1 MPPLPERWLEC
12 PNCAYRRQRIRAGP
26 PGRLNEPDDPHPG
39 VIHTMADYRYK
50 AFISYNHADEAWAKW
65 FHSRLERYRIP
76 GKLVGKTTS
85 HGTIPKRLQPI
96 FRDRDELSAASSLS
110 DKVKQALADSAALV
124 VICSPAAAASH
135 WVSEEIL
142 EFRRSGRVDRI
153 FAVIVDG
160 DPAGIEGDGCFPSA
174 LLRSEDGTALEP
186 LAADARK
193 WADGRWL
200 SLLKL
205 LSGILDIPLDS
216 LRRRDMQR
224 RQRNWVLMTM
234 GIVALA
240 VIIVLAITFRMSAQ
254 KSQAEA
260 EARRASAEQL
270 VGFKFSEVDR
280 LIDRLKPGEELA
292 RLDGWSEQELE
303 QLRSE
308 SQVNDHGPL
317 ATALALRKRGI
328 DFWRQGQASEANDLF
343 NKSWALVADE
353 YRKRR
358 EPELLFEL
366 GQAEFWLGQISTDA
380 GDFKAAERSFLIYAD
395 IARQL
400 LRAEPENADWVLEL
414 TYALSNLGALERR
427 SLQGDPIR
435 ARMYLQAALQF
446 NQIALVLD
454 PNNSAYENEL
464 EQSHAFLAD
473 AHLQVCDL
481 RGALESRL
489 EGTRLARRAVESN
502 PENLRAMRLLG
513 YSLGGL
519 SRVQL
524 NVGLVGQAE
533 ANLRESIGLFEKL
546 VTAASN
552 DLKLESLLLERRSR
566 LLAVMSLQQRPLQW
580 LTQAAQ
586 LEQDWQAMISQ
597 AHATPEEV
605 GLHYVEFLLVHE
617 KILRSADRPE
627 LADQVLE
634 KALQHFGL
642 EDGAVP
648 QTERQRMRLLDV
660 VFRYYQRSGT
670 TPSNAVAA
678 ELLQFSMSELQN
690 PSCTQARIASQSAL
704 LLGQTE
710 VARAHAVNLLQ
721 KGYFEPEFI
730 SFCRE
735 YELCAG
741 E

>member
-1 MPPLPERWLEC
+1 
-12 PNCAYRRQRIRAGP
+12 
-26 PGRLNEPDDPHPG
+26 
-39 VIHTMADYRYK
+39 MADYRYK

-110 DKVKQALADSAALV
+110 DKVKQALRDSAALV

-135 WVSEEIL
+135 WVSEEIH

-160 DPAGIEGDGCFPSA
+160 DPAGIGGDGCFPSA

-260 EARRASAEQL
+260 EARRASAEKL

-280 LIDRLKPGEELA
+280 LIDRLQPGEELA

-303 QLRSE
+303 QLRR
-308 SQVNDHGPL
+308 SQVNGLGPR
-317 ATALALRKRGI
+317 AAALALRQRGI
-328 DFWRQGQASEANDLF
+328 EFWRQGQAREANELF

-380 GDFKAAERSFLIYAD
+380 GDFKAAERSFLVYAD

-435 ARMYLQAALQF
+435 SRMYLQAALQF

-454 PNNSAYENEL
+454 PNNSVYEREL

-489 EGTRLARRAVESN
+489 EGTRLARRVVESD

-519 SRVQL
+519 ARVQL
-524 NVGLVGQAE
+524 NVGLIGQAE
-533 ANLRESIGLFEKL
+533 ANLRESIGLFETL

-552 DLKLESLLLERRSR
+552 DLKLKLLLLERRSR
-566 LLAVMSLQQRPLQW
+566 LLAVMSLQQRPSQG

-586 LEQDWQAMISQ
+586 LEQGWQVMISQ
-597 AHATPEEV
+597 AHATPERVE
-605 GLHYVEFLLVHE
+605 YVEFLLAHE
-617 KILRSADRPE
+617 KILRSADHPE

-642 EDGAVP
+642 EGGAVP
-648 QTERQRMRLLDV
+648 QTERQRMLLIDV
-660 VFRYYQRSGT
+660 VFRYYQRWGT
-670 TPSNAVAA
+670 TPPNVAVA

-704 LLGQTE
+704 LLEQTE
-710 VARAHAVNLLQ
+710 VARAHALSLLR

-741 E
+741 D